1 MDSSDIET
9 GRYRLRRSIVLW
21 QIAKIWVRIAATYL
35 SFTARIDTAQ
45 QQQIFLMTGVSSYPQ
60 TLTAIDRMDRDL
72 MIRFFFTHYVPP
84 NLSKLL
90 MSDNQSLLI
99 FSRQLSFAATQSE
112 NHLFKVSR
120 VPWLM
125 FRKAS
130 S

>member
-1 MDSSDIET
+1 MDSSNIET
-9 GRYRLRRSIVLW
+9 GRYRLRRSIVRW
-21 QIAKIWVRIAATYL
+21 QIVKMWVGIAATYL
-35 SFTARIDTAQ
+35 SFTALTEKNARIDTAQ
-45 QQQIFLMTGVSSYPQ
+45 QQQIFLMTVFLSYPQ

-72 MIRFFFTHYVPP
+72 MNVPP

-99 FSRQLSFAATQSE
+99 FSRQLYFAAIQSE
-112 NHLFKVSR
+112 NHLSKVSR